1 MISAARTLVNGDGV
15 HKLRQGWTV
24 WQWLKFR
31 TIDDALFFFRERCAQ
46 RKKVTCPCG
55 GRFSASLPSKACEC
69 RPHPMWSAQCRRWK
83 EHHVKQEREI
93 KREKGDAYQAD
104 IVHTFACEMGERR
117 GVQLA
122 DSSWSKE
129 KQHLLLQRHSP
140 AMGIITRLF
149 NLFKLV
155 PRWTF

>member
-1 MISAARTLVNGDGV
+1 MTMVEIQDYRRCTLF
-15 HKLRQGWTV
+15 LQ
-24 WQWLKFR
+24 
-31 TIDDALFFFRERCAQ
+31 REMCSEKESYMPMR
-46 RKKVTCPCG
+46 

-122 DSSWSKE
+122 DSS
-129 KQHLLLQRHSP
+129 
-140 AMGIITRLF
+140 
-149 NLFKLV
+149 
-155 PRWTF
+155 